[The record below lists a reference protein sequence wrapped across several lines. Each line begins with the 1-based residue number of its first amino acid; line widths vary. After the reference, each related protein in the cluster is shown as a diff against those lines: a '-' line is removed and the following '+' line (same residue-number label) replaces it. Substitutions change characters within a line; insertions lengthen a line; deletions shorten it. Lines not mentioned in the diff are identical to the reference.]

1 MRTRVIL
8 LVVAVVIGVAIAY
21 VDSRPSWD
29 DTAITVGSLVLSTGL
44 LAFFSPKQP
53 WIWALAVGIWIPLFA
68 VAGAHNYGGVIAL
81 VFAFVGAYGGMLLR
95 RVTGTAK

>member
-21 VDSRPSWD
+21 VDSRTTWD

-53 WIWALAVGIWIPLFA
+53 WIWALAVGVWIPLFA
-68 VAGAHNYGGVIAL
+68 VAGTHNYGGVIAL
-81 VFAFVGAYGGMLLR
+81 AFAFLGAYGGMLLR
-95 RVTGTAK
+95 RAVDAAK